1 MRGIR
6 YVRRNKLLS
15 TTTFRLALVYL
26 ALFMASAGALLG
38 YLYWNTAG
46 FLARQTEATVL
57 SEMSTLTAHMQEDG
71 RAALV
76 HATITK
82 SRDPGQNLFLLEDAD
97 GEKLGGNLDTWPR
110 TTAGPDGWIHFGYPR
125 RTVEGDIEV
134 HEAQAIATPLPEGLR
149 LLVGQDIAERRR
161 LEAQITNALAWAVA
175 AMIVLGLAGGAI
187 ISRNVVARIDAI
199 NRTAK
204 DIMGG
209 DLARRVPVSR
219 AGDEIDQLAENLN
232 DMLDQIERLMSGMRQ
247 VTDNI
252 AHDLRSPLNRLR
264 NRLEVTLMK
273 PATREQYA
281 EALERS
287 ISEADE
293 LLSTFNALLLIARA
307 EAGAARDGMEWVD
320 LSALAHDAAELYE
333 PVADE
338 VGGELGLDIEPG
350 LEFRGHRELLAQMIA
365 NLLDN
370 AIKHAVGREADSA
383 LAGGRI
389 FLSVRRRGA
398 HDAEIIVADSGPG
411 IKAEDRERVL
421 GRFVR
426 LEQSRNTPG
435 SGLGLSLVSAVAR
448 LHGGRVRLE
457 DNQPGLRVAVTLVRR
472 ARRGPVKVAAE

>member
-1 MRGIR
+1 MARAIR
-6 YVRRNKLLS
+6 CVPQNKLLS

-26 ALFMASAGALLG
+26 ALFLASASALLG

-46 FLARQTEATVL
+46 FLARQTEATVQA
-57 SEMSTLTAHMQEDG
+57 ETTALVTQLDESG
-71 RAALV
+71 RAGLV
-76 HATITK
+76 LAVITK
-82 SRDPGQNLFLLEDAD
+82 ARDPRQNLYLLEDTN
-97 GEKLGGNLDTWPR
+97 GEKLGGNLDVWPD
-110 TTAGPDGWIHFGYPR
+110 AQPGDGGWISFDYGR
-125 RTVEGDIEV
+125 RTVEGEIET
-134 HEAQAIATPLPEGLR
+134 HEAQAIATRLPDDMR
-149 LLVGQDIAERRR
+149 LLVGQDIEERRR

-175 AMIVLGLAGGAI
+175 AMIVLGIVGGAI
-187 ISRNVVARIDAI
+187 ISRNVVARIDDI

-209 DLARRVPVSR
+209 ELSRRIPVSG

-273 PATREQYA
+273 PATQEEYA

-287 ISEADE
+287 IFEADE
-293 LLSTFNALLLIARA
+293 LLGTFNALLLIARA
-307 EAGAARDGMEWVD
+307 EAGAARDGMAWVD
-320 LSALAHDAAELYE
+320 LSALAQDAAELYE

-338 VGGELGLDIEPG
+338 AGLSLTLDIEPE
-350 LEFRGHRELLAQMIA
+350 LEYRGHRELLAQAIA

-370 AIKHAVGREADSA
+370 AIKHAGGA
-383 LAGGRI
+383 AGGSAVQ
-389 FLSVRRRGA
+389 LSVKSRGMLG
-398 HDAEIIVADSGPG
+398 AEVTVADNGPG
-411 IKAEDRERVL
+411 VGIDDRERVL

-435 SGLGLSLVSAVAR
+435 SGLGLSLVNAVTR
-448 LHGGRVRLE
+448 LHGGDLRLE
-457 DNQPGLRVAVTLVRR
+457 DNQPGLRVVISLARR
-472 ARRGPVKVAAE
+472 ARRRPSEMAAE

>member
-1 MRGIR
+1 MP
-6 YVRRNKLLS
+6 RNKLLS

-26 ALFMASAGALLG
+26 TLFMVSASALLG

-46 FLARQTEATVL
+46 FLARQTEATVHAET
-57 SEMSTLTAHMQEDG
+57 SAFVTLLDEGG

-76 HATITK
+76 HAIITK
-82 SRDPGQNLFLLEDAD
+82 SRDPRQNLFLLEDAK
-97 GEKLGGNLDTWPR
+97 GEKLGGNLEAWPDK
-110 TTAGPDGWIHFGYPR
+110 TPDLQGWINFNYAR
-125 RTVEGDIEV
+125 RTAEGDIEIQ
-134 HEAQAIATPLPEGLR
+134 EAQAMATRLPDNMR
-149 LLVGQDIAERRR
+149 MLVGQDIGERRR
-161 LEAQITNALAWAVA
+161 LEAQITNALAWSVA
-175 AMIVLGLAGGAI
+175 AMVLLGLAGGAI

-209 DLARRVPVSR
+209 ELSRRIPVSG

-273 PATREQYA
+273 PATQEEYA
-281 EALERS
+281 QALERS
-287 ISEADE
+287 ILEADE
-293 LLSTFNALLLIARA
+293 LLGTFNALLLIARA

-320 LSALAHDAAELYE
+320 LSELAQDAAELYE

-338 VGGELGLDIEPG
+338 AGLELQLDIEPD
-350 LEFRGHRELLAQMIA
+350 LEYRGHRELLAQMIA

-370 AIKHAVGREADSA
+370 AIKHAGEK
-383 LAGGRI
+383 AGGKSVR
-389 FLSVRRRGA
+389 LSVRTRGMMG
-398 HDAEIIVADSGPG
+398 AEIVVADSGPG
-411 IKAEDRERVL
+411 ISIEDRERVL

-435 SGLGLSLVSAVAR
+435 SGLGLSLVNAVAR
-448 LHGGRVRLE
+448 LHGGDIRLE
-457 DNQPGLRVAVTLVRR
+457 DNHPGLRVVISLARR
-472 ARRGPVKVAAE
+472 ARRRPSDVAAE

>member
-1 MRGIR
+1 MP
-6 YVRRNKLLS
+6 RNKLLS
-15 TTTFRLALVYL
+15 TTTFRMAVVYL
-26 ALFMASAGALLG
+26 ALFMASASALLG

-46 FLARQTEATVL
+46 FLARQTEATVQA
-57 SEMSTLTAHMQEDG
+57 ETAALITQLEEGG

-82 SRDPGQNLFLLEDAD
+82 ARDPRQNLFLLQDAN
-97 GEKLGGNLDTWPR
+97 GEKLGGNLDVWPDQ
-110 TTAGPDGWIHFGYPR
+110 TTGVGGWLNFEYAR
-125 RTVEGDIEV
+125 RTAEGDIEF
-134 HEAQAIATPLPEGLR
+134 HEAQAVATDLPDGLR
-149 LLVGQDIAERRR
+149 LLVGQDIEERRR

-187 ISRNVVARIDAI
+187 ISRNVVARIDDI

-209 DLARRVPVSR
+209 ELSRRIPVTG

-232 DMLDQIERLMSGMRQ
+232 DMLDQIERLMLGMRQ

-273 PATREQYA
+273 PATQEQYA

-293 LLSTFNALLLIARA
+293 LLGTFNALLLIARA
-307 EAGAARDGMEWVD
+307 EAGAARDGMDWVD
-320 LSALAHDAAELYE
+320 LSALVHDAAELYE

-338 VGGELGLDIEPG
+338 AGLDLTLDIEPN
-350 LEFRGHRELLAQMIA
+350 LDYRGHRELLAQMIA

-370 AIKHAVGREADSA
+370 AIKHASGD
-383 LAGGRI
+383 AGGRTI
-389 FLSVRRRGA
+389 HMALKARGMLG
-398 HDAEIIVADSGPG
+398 AEIVVADSGPG
-411 IKAEDRERVL
+411 IDTDDRERVL

-435 SGLGLSLVSAVAR
+435 SGLGLSLVNAVAR
-448 LHGGRVRLE
+448 LHGGDVRLE
-457 DNQPGLRVAVTLVRR
+457 DNQPGLRAVISLARR
-472 ARRGPVKVAAE
+472 ARRRPSDLAAE